1 LLGTKNL
8 PLSEA
13 AALWYA
19 LCAVSNAEASER
31 LLEERFMHFGPGDSR
46 SDVEAWLEAACFNFS
61 VVEAEEGLYYGQ
73 QEHEVAPILRR
84 LNGNRWMIRLTVGNL
99 HGERQG
105 SVVHA
110 YPSSGEAWAAVEDYC
125 SISNTAQGWYEA
137 SWLGKAGSVEWNPDF
152 YDVAEWAGLHYGK
165 NLQGANAAEKHFWTQ
180 RYKRATDLDAE

>member
-19 LCAVSNAEASER
+19 LCAVSNAEGSKQ
-31 LLEERFMHFGPGDSR
+31 LLEERFLHFGPGDSR

-61 VVEAEEGLYYGQ
+61 VAEAEEGLYYGQ
-73 QEHEVAPILRR
+73 QEREVTPILRR
-84 LNGNRWMIRLTVGNL
+84 LNANRWKIRLAVSNL
-99 HGERQG
+99 YGERQS

-110 YPSSGEAWAAVEDYC
+110 YPSPEEAWAVVESYC
-125 SISNTAQGWYEA
+125 NNAQAWYVA
-137 SWLGKAGSVEWNPDF
+137 SWLGRVGSVEWTPDF

-165 NLQGANAAEKHFWTQ
+165 NLQGATPPEKHFWTQ